1 MNISEAFDAFSKTL
15 DDIAGAQDIAGL
27 SYETS
32 VTLCDSELQ
41 PIGDGNAELA
51 ALIAGVIVISCEGE
65 DRTVEFEGAIP
76 VIDGEVISDEMIREV
91 ATMRASVKEFL
102 SRLNTE
108 EPIASAFSA
117 ILDEETATDDI
128 EPVRQFNNKPF
139 YIGAALMFIVL
150 IAVLLLMG
158 RMF

>member
-1 MNISEAFDAFSKTL
+1 M
-15 DDIAGAQDIAGL
+15 
-27 SYETS
+27 
-32 VTLCDSELQ
+32 
-41 PIGDGNAELA
+41 
-51 ALIAGVIVISCEGE
+51 
-65 DRTVEFEGAIP
+65 EFEGAIP

-117 ILDEETATDDI
+117 ILDEETAADDI